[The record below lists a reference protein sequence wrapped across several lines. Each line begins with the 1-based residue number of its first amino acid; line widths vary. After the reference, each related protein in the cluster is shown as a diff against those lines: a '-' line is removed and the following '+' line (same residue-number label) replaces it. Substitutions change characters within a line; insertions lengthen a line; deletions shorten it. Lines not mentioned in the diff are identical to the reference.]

1 MTIARLKF
9 NRIRDAAF
17 SDSASP
23 DEACLLPQR
32 IEAVRR
38 AMTPTEVA
46 AILAISPITIY
57 KMAKAGRLPSL
68 RIGSAVRFDPRAIAE
83 WLRGNLS

>member
-38 AMTPTEVA
+38 AMTATEVA

-68 RIGSAVRFDPRAIAE
+68 RIGRP
-83 WLRGNLS
+83 